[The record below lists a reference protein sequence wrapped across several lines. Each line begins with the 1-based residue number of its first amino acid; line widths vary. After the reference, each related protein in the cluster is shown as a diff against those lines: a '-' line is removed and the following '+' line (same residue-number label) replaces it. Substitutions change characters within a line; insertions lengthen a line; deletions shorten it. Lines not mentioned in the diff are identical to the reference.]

1 MELIKD
7 IFENFRKIS
16 SKIINYS
23 NLGIP
28 RIDFLRKILHLLI
41 DFSECDS
48 VELWISDSEK
58 YIHFEISQE
67 TDNSCKHEMI
77 MSNKDESGVYIPSL
91 KKDSINNRLVI
102 DTIRGQ
108 FDSSI
113 PYYTEYGSF
122 WSGDIKE
129 SFSFLHEF
137 KPERY
142 YQDRDVIDNYKSIAL
157 IPIFGR
163 EENIGL
169 IQLISA
175 KVDFFS
181 EDIIEFYE
189 NLSQIIGFAVINQR
203 SRAALR
209 ERIKEITCLYNIAQV
224 EERQNISFHEILQ
237 NIAELLPPAWQ
248 YPEVTSGRI
257 ILDGNI
263 YSTPGF
269 QENMQKQTSDIIV
282 NGIKRG
288 VVEVVYIEDKPELD
302 EGPFLKEERSLI
314 DAITREISHIA
325 ERKDEEENKSKLQEQ
340 LRHADRLA
348 TIGQLAAGVAHELNE
363 PLNSILG
370 FAQLTK
376 KNQGLPVQASQDI
389 LKIETA
395 SLHAREV
402 IKKLMLFSRQSKPEV
417 IRLNLNEIVEEGL
430 YFFKSRCDKAG
441 IKIEYLL
448 SQDLPQIIGDPT
460 QLNQVLV
467 NLVVNSIQAMPDGGK
482 LTIKTMYDKKYVY
495 LIVEDTGVGM
505 DEDIIK
511 DIFMPFFTT
520 KPVNEGTGLGLAVVH
535 GIVTAHKGFID
546 VVSTIGKGTCFNIK
560 LPIMDLEKR
569 GE

>member
-7 IFENFRKIS
+7 SFENLLTIS

-28 RIDFLRKILHLLI
+28 RIDFLRNILNTLI
-41 DFSECDS
+41 GFSGCDN
-48 VELWISDSEK
+48 VAMWLNDKER
-58 YIHFEISQE
+58 YIHCEISRE
-67 TDNSCKHEMI
+67 HTNSFKYNIILSKE
-77 MSNKDESGVYIPSL
+77 DDRGTTLPELEG
-91 KKDSINNRLVI
+91 DSIYNQLILNI
-102 DTIRGQ
+102 IRGC
-108 FDSSI
+108 FDSSL
-113 PYYTEYGSF
+113 PFYTKYGSF
-122 WSGDIKE
+122 WSGDIKK
-129 SFSFLHEF
+129 SFSFLQEF
-137 KPERY
+137 KSEKY
-142 YQDRDVIDNYKSIAL
+142 YHDRDVIENYKSLAL

-163 EENIGL
+163 EDNIGL
-169 IQLISA
+169 IQLISTGA
-175 KVDFFS
+175 DFFG
-181 EDIIEFYE
+181 ENTIEFYE
-189 NLSQIIGFAVINQR
+189 NVSQIIGFAVINQR

-224 EERQNISFHEILQ
+224 EERQDLSFHEIVQ
-237 NIAELLPPAWQ
+237 NITELLPPAWQ
-248 YPEVTSGRI
+248 YPELTSGRI
-257 ILDGNI
+257 ILDENT

-269 QENMQKQTSDIIV
+269 QEDMQKQTSDIIV

-314 DAITREISHIA
+314 DAIARQISYIV
-325 ERKDEEENKSKLQEQ
+325 ERKDEKENKSKLQEQ

-376 KNQGLPVQASQDI
+376 KCQGLPVQASQDI
-389 LKIETA
+389 LKIENA
-395 SLHAREV
+395 SLHTREV
-402 IKKLMLFSRQSKPEV
+402 IKKLMLFSRQAKPEV
-417 IRLNLNEIVEEGL
+417 IQLNLNEVVEEGL
-430 YFFKSRCDKAG
+430 YFFKSRCEKAG

-448 SQDLPQIIGDPT
+448 SHDLPQIIGDPT

-467 NLVVNSIQAMPDGGK
+467 NLVVNSIQAMLDGGK

-511 DIFMPFFTT
+511 DIFLPFFTT

-546 VVSTIGKGTCFNIK
+546 VLSTIGKGTCFNIK